1 MSFSSTTDLL
11 IHASR
16 ERVWQALTDPA
27 LVKQYFF
34 GTELETTWKV
44 GAPLAFRGEW
54 EGKAYED
61 RGTVLAFEP
70 GHSLAYDY
78 WSSFSDKP
86 DKPETRQIIR
96 YELGEA
102 GDAVRLTV
110 TQSNVDTQER
120 ADHSTQNWQ
129 KVFGGLKKMLENG

>member
-1 MSFSSTTDLL
+1 MAFSSSTTLL

-16 ERVWQALTDPA
+16 ERVWQGLTDPK

-34 GTELETTWKV
+34 GTNLETTWNV

-70 GHSLAYDY
+70 GLSLSYDY
-78 WSSFSDKP
+78 WSSFSGKP
-86 DKPETRQIIR
+86 DTPETRQIVR
-96 YELGEA
+96 YELTEEGA
-102 GDAVRLTV
+102 AVRLTV

-120 ADHSTQNWQ
+120 AEHSAKNWET
-129 KVFGGLKKMLENG
+129 VFGGLKKLVEA